1 MELVR
6 FHKLRKAVQSNAS
19 PGSAEEL
26 LEAQDNIRRTL
37 SGSGLFEDVEV
48 ASTDDVDKLVIAMCT
63 FPRHLC
69 EADVAQRLE
78 QAWEDRMRYQFW
90 EAHAPL
96 VDPDQVELEGATRTS
111 TAGHYVTVHIVA
123 QKARVPAQR
132 VPSD

>member
-19 PGSAEEL
+19 PGSAQEL
-26 LEAQDNIRRTL
+26 VEVQENVRGTL
-37 SGSGLFEDVEV
+37 SASGLFEDVQV
-48 ASTDDVDKLVIAMCT
+48 GSTDDIDKLVIAMCT
-63 FPRHLC
+63 FAPELC

-90 EAHAPL
+90 EAHATL

-123 QKARVPAQR
+123 QKAHVPAQR
-132 VPSD
+132 PPSD